1 MRSNNIAKGAIISYV
16 SIFLNIIISFIY
28 TPWMIK
34 QIGVSDYGLYSLIT
48 SFVSYFLLDFGLD
61 SAITRFIAKYRAE
74 GNEEKIENMLGLT
87 TKLYLMIDAV
97 IFIVL
102 VVLFFFI
109 SGIFKGLTPEEIDK
123 LKVLYCIAGGFS
135 VLNFVLKPMNGA
147 MMAFELFVEN
157 KLLDMVTR
165 VGTVLLI
172 VVALMLSANVYW
184 LVMITGATAFL
195 VSLSKYFVLIKKTG
209 ISINWKFFDKTEVKV
224 LFSFS
229 IWVFLI
235 GLAQRFRLS
244 LVNTILGIFAN
255 STEIAIFAMGMVI
268 EGLVWNLSSALN
280 GLFLPKV
287 SRMTQTDDKESI
299 MQLMIKV
306 GRIQLFIIGLILS
319 GFYVFGRQFIELWV
333 GPEFS
338 KVYYV
343 VIFLTITNIVSLTQ
357 HIASDVVYAKGKVNY
372 TGKAIFVT
380 SLIGIGTSCLLANK
394 FGAVGCAACSGGALV
409 LYQIWVN
416 VFYKRKL
423 GIDIG
428 RFFMNCHIKV
438 IPMFALLSIATF
450 IALSY
455 VEINNWLS
463 FGIIATMYIAVF
475 AIIAF
480 NIMNKEER
488 TLIKKVLRLR

>member
-1 MRSNNIAKGAIISYV
+1 MRSNNIAKGAVISYV
-16 SIFLNIIISFIY
+16 SIFLNIVISFVY

-48 SFVSYFLLDFGLD
+48 SFVSYFLLDFGLG

-74 GNEEKIENMLGLT
+74 GNEKQVENMLGLT
-87 TKLYLMIDAV
+87 TKVYLMIDAV

-102 VVLFFFI
+102 FILFFFI

-135 VLNFVLKPMNGA
+135 VLNFVLNPINGA

-195 VSLSKYFVLIKKTG
+195 VSLSKYFVLIRKTG
-209 ISINWKFFDKTEVKV
+209 ISINWKYFERAEVKV

-229 IWVFLI
+229 MWVFLI

-244 LVNTILGIFAN
+244 LANTVLGIFAN

-287 SRMTQTDDKESI
+287 SRMTQTDDKEAI

-319 GFYVFGRQFIELWV
+319 GFYIFGRQFIALWV

-338 KVYYV
+338 SVYYV

-357 HIASDVVYAKGKVNY
+357 HIAADVVYAEGKVNY
-372 TGKAIFVT
+372 TGKAMLVT
-380 SLIGIGTSCLLANK
+380 SLIGIVSSCLLASR

-416 VFYKRKL
+416 VFYKREL
-423 GIDIG
+423 GIDIQC
-428 RFFMNCHIKV
+428 FFSECHLKILPVFVLYALVAYFAIKFISMDTWSV
-438 IPMFALLSIATF
+438 FFISTCVYSLLYLIISFALM
-450 IALSY
+450 
-455 VEINNWLS
+455 NN
-463 FGIIATMYIAVF
+463 
-475 AIIAF
+475 
-480 NIMNKEER
+480 EER
-488 TLIKKVLRLR
+488 ALVKRIIKH